1 MYLVAFF
8 QGDSIILG
16 MAHARKIKPEDY
28 PRLYNVVEEM
38 KIASGLEKMPD
49 IYIIDDPAL
58 NAFATGRDPNK
69 ASVAI
74 TSGLLQKL
82 NRDELQGVMGHEISH
97 VRNRDVLLMAITTVM
112 LGTIVI
118 LAWYASRFLIF
129 GGMGTRSRRSSSSGG
144 GGYAQIII
152 LAVGLILI
160 ILAPIAA
167 QLIYYAV
174 SRKREYLAD
183 ASSALYTR
191 YPEGLASAL
200 EKLAT
205 GPELKSANKA
215 TAPMYITNPFKTG
228 KRALSDLTSTHP
240 PLADRIRILRA
251 MAGVS
256 YADYDKAYRQV
267 RGKGI
272 VPAAVAAS
280 AGAVGLRGPS
290 ALSAEEEQRRAGG
303 PHPRGHRRHAEAAQL
318 PVDRLP
324 VRRQAQGAAGIPLR
338 LLAMPPVRQDTP
350 AIAIALKIFFTIVA
364 CLGLLLVLLA
374 AAPAS
379 FITLDFLRAPA
390 SFGRHLGFGI
400 DFLFFWG
407 WYPAV
412 LGVLLALIG
421 GLIARPRYLWIPLV
435 AVGLVHLLSFTG
447 EYVYIVREAGNLVRH
462 PIFKMTQTV
471 APGLVCIIEGIIVR
485 KLRVR
490 SLAFI

>member
-1 MYLVAFF
+1 MWEQIRSNRIRSLTLVIGMAVLLLLLGYFLGLYFFNSAVAGLVIALIVWGIMSLVAFF

-16 MAHARKIKPEDY
+16 MSHARKIKKEDY

-58 NAFATGRDPNK
+58 NAFATGRNPDK

-82 NRDELQGVMGHEISH
+82 NRDELQGVIGHEISH
-97 VRNRDVLLMAITTVM
+97 IKNRDVLLMAICAVM

-129 GGMGTRSRRSSSSGG
+129 GGMTGGRSRRSSSGG
-144 GGYAQIII
+144 GGQAQIII
-152 LAVGLILI
+152 LAVGLILM

-167 QLIYYAV
+167 QLIYFAV

-215 TAPMYITNPFKTG
+215 TAPMYITNPFKSG
-228 KRALSDLTSTHP
+228 RQSLSDLTSTHP

-251 MAGVS
+251 MAGGVS
-256 YADYDKAYRQV
+256 YADYEKAYRQV

-272 VPAAVAAS
+272 LPAAAVAS
-280 AGAVGLRGPS
+280 AGAVGLREPS
-290 ALSAEEEQRRAGG
+290 APPAGEEAPEKVARTREVTGVMQKLHNYRLIDCPCGAKLKV
-303 PHPRGHRRHAEAAQL
+303 PPEYHPSSVECPRCGRIHRL
-318 PVDRLP
+318 
-324 VRRQAQGAAGIPLR
+324 
-338 LLAMPPVRQDTP
+338 
-350 AIAIALKIFFTIVA
+350 
-364 CLGLLLVLLA
+364 
-374 AAPAS
+374 
-379 FITLDFLRAPA
+379 
-390 SFGRHLGFGI
+390 
-400 DFLFFWG
+400 
-407 WYPAV
+407 
-412 LGVLLALIG
+412 
-421 GLIARPRYLWIPLV
+421 
-435 AVGLVHLLSFTG
+435 
-447 EYVYIVREAGNLVRH
+447 
-462 PIFKMTQTV
+462 
-471 APGLVCIIEGIIVR
+471 
-485 KLRVR
+485 
-490 SLAFI
+490 